1 VLYDLTTPR
10 ATSASLMGSPWLWFV
25 TCNSNCKILYTAG
38 MYVLIRSA
46 LTLQLVCCVC
56 AGCEAWQGACD
67 QVLNG
72 EHGTA
77 KLWRG
82 MPR

>member
-10 ATSASLMGSPWLWFV
+10 ATSATFMGSPWLWFV
-25 TCNSNCKILYTAG
+25 SCNSNGEIFYTAD
-38 MYVLIRSA
+38 MYVLIGSA
-46 LTLQLVCCVC
+46 LNLQLLCCVC
-56 AGCEAWQGACD
+56 AGCEAWQGARD
-67 QVLNG
+67 QVLDG